1 MTPLFCLLVLAG
13 TLAARAVNPTDA
25 TPVLSF
31 KLPTFTK
38 EGHRSMLL
46 QGTEAV
52 VSTTRVELIEMNLT
66 LFSGDD
72 RNAVETIILS
82 PVATAL
88 LDSDQVRGDSSVRVI
103 RDDIEITGQGWTY
116 DHRTK
121 KVSITRNARVVFN
134 AQMPDILK

>member
-1 MTPLFCLLVLAG
+1 MKPLFCLLVLAG

>member
-1 MTPLFCLLVLAG
+1 VKPLFCLLVLAG

>member
-1 MTPLFCLLVLAG
+1 VKPLICLLVLVG
-13 TLAARAVNPTDA
+13 TLAARAVNPTEA

-52 VSTTRVELIEMNLT
+52 VSATRVELIEMNLT

-88 LDSDQVRGDSSVRVI
+88 LDSDQVRGDSSVRII
-103 RDDIEITGQGWTY
+103 RDDVEITGQGWTY

>member
-1 MTPLFCLLVLAG
+1 VTPLFCLLVLAG